1 MTSSED
7 PGGLT
12 YRDSGV
18 DIEAGDALVEAIKP
32 LARATIR
39 RGAIGSL
46 GGFGSLFDP
55 RAAGF
60 TDPILVATTDG
71 VGTKLRL
78 AIETGIHDTVGIDLV
93 AMCVNDLI
101 VQGAEP
107 LFFLDYFAT
116 GHLDRAIATRVIAG
130 ISEACRQVG
139 CTLSGGETA
148 EMPGM
153 YRDNDYDLAG
163 FAVGAVERGKILP
176 DRVLPGDMLLG
187 LPSTGVH
194 SNGFSLVRRILDA
207 AGLNLEDSAPFS
219 PNQTLGAAFM
229 QPTALYVRP
238 VLALARAGLLRAAAH
253 ITGGGLPGNL
263 PRILPGS
270 CAAELTESWPV
281 PQIFHWLARTGC
293 VDSMEMLRVFN
304 CGIGM
309 VLVIRG
315 TDVAASMAILES
327 EGFPPIALG
336 RVADRNGSAAVRI
349 PNAAG
354 LFR

>member
-46 GGFGSLFDP
+46 GGFGSLFDT

-107 LFFLDYFAT
+107 LFFLDCFAT

-153 YRDNDYDLAG
+153 YRDNDYVVAPRFLG
-163 FAVGAVERGKILP
+163 
-176 DRVLPGDMLLG
+176 DRLG
-187 LPSTGVH
+187 LSAAWVIFALFAGAEAF
-194 SNGFSLVRRILDA
+194 GFLGILLA
-207 AGLNLEDSAPFS
+207 VPVTA
-219 PNQTLGAAFM
+219 TLG
-229 QPTALYVRP
+229 
-238 VLALARAGLLRAAAH
+238 VLARFWIRRYQQSSLYLD
-253 ITGGGLPGNL
+253 P
-263 PRILPGS
+263 PRVSL
-270 CAAELTESWPV
+270 
-281 PQIFHWLARTGC
+281 
-293 VDSMEMLRVFN
+293 
-304 CGIGM
+304 
-309 VLVIRG
+309 
-315 TDVAASMAILES
+315 
-327 EGFPPIALG
+327 
-336 RVADRNGSAAVRI
+336 
-349 PNAAG
+349 
-354 LFR
+354 